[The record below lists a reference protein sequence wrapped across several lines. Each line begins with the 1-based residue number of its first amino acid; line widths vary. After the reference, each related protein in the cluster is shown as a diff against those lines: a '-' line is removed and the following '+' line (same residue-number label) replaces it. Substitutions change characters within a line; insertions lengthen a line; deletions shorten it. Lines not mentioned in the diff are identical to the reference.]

1 MKDEQLENNIISLH
15 TRGWSIRRLAVEFKI
30 SRGRIRR
37 IMESNTRKRGGDKSH
52 QEKHVKRYSK
62 LDPYKDQIH
71 EILDTYKDPVVTN
84 RRVYEMIKEK
94 GYEGGMTILC
104 DYLMGARGRKLPEPI
119 TCVETPPGQRGSHD
133 WMEHY
138 IPFTKTGKKEKVNF
152 FSFILNYS
160 RRQYIRVVDDKT
172 QATLLN
178 CLIDAFIYFDGVPK
192 EIKSDN
198 QKACVDHW
206 EQGRAVFNKK
216 YLEFATH
223 YRFRPLTII
232 PGKPRE
238 NLKIERP
245 FYFLQTNFLN
255 GRSFYDATELQQKL
269 VSWLERENDQ
279 RIHRT
284 LRRSPV
290 EAFQEELPYLQALP
304 QSHFETSHLEY
315 RIVNNESCIT
325 WLGYYYQVPREYLY
339 ETCPVRIA
347 AGHITIYSG
356 DGKEVAHYPLAEKGR
371 KDRYIGRVP
380 GQGNRKVYLQ
390 SKEVIERL
398 QVYGPVMEEYIRE
411 VKKHKSGSYLHH
423 LRGVL
428 SLKVNYHTDDI
439 ILAVRRALKYKVYES
454 GAIEN
459 FLLVNAQKKNE
470 VKLLPKN
477 DQDER

>member
-1 MKDEQLENNIISLH
+1 MKDEQLENSIIHLH
-15 TRGWSIRRLAVEFKI
+15 TRGWSTRSLAVEFNI

-37 IMESNTRKRGGDKSH
+37 IIEGNTRRRCGDIPDG
-52 QEKHVKRYSK
+52 EERVKRASK
-62 LDPYKDQIH
+62 LDSYREQIH
-71 EILDTYKDPVVTN
+71 NLIETYKDPVITN
-84 RRVYEMIKEK
+84 RRVYELIKEK

-104 DYLMGARGRKLPEPI
+104 NYLAGARGKKLHEPI
-119 TCVETPPGQRGSHD
+119 TCVETLAGQRGSHD

-138 IPFTKTGKKEKVNF
+138 ILFTKTGKKEKVTF

-160 RRQYIRVVDDKT
+160 RRQYIRVVEDKT

-178 CLIDAFIYFDGVPK
+178 CLIDAFIYFDGVPR

-206 EQGRAVFNKK
+206 EQGRPVFNVK
-216 YLEFATH
+216 YLAFATH
-223 YRFRPLTII
+223 YRFIPLTIH
-232 PGKPRE
+232 PGKPME

-245 FYFLQTNFLN
+245 FYYLQTNFLN
-255 GRSFYDATELQQKL
+255 ARSFYDAGDVQDKL
-269 VSWLERENDQ
+269 VSWLERENDR

-284 LRRSPV
+284 LRRSPI
-290 EAFQEELPYLQALP
+290 EAYQEELPYLQALP
-304 QSHFETSHLEY
+304 RSHFETSHLEY

-325 WLGYYYQVPREYLY
+325 WQGYYYHVPREYLY

-347 AGHITIYSG
+347 EGHIIIYSPG
-356 DGKEVAHYPLAEKGR
+356 GKEVAHYPLAEKGR
-371 KDRYIGRVP
+371 KDRYIGRTP
-380 GQGNRKVYLQ
+380 AQGNGKMYLQ
-390 SKEVIERL
+390 SKDVIERL
-398 QVYGPVMEEYIRE
+398 RVFGPVMEEYIRE
-411 VKKHKSGSYLHH
+411 VKKHKSGSYQHH
-423 LRGVL
+423 LRCVL
-428 SLKVNYHTDDI
+428 RLKVNYHAEDI

-477 DQDER
+477 DHDER